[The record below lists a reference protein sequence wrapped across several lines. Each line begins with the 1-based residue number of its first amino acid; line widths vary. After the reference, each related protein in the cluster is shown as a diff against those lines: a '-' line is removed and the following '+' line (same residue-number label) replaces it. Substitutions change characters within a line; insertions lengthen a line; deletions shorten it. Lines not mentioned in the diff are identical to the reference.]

1 MLSTLTF
8 IPLISLYNFE
18 ESIKNS
24 LLSCQIQNTESVVRA
39 LSLENVRA
47 RQRGQHAVVIG
58 REKKEQK

>member
-8 IPLISLYNFE
+8 IPLISLFNFE

-24 LLSCQIQNTESVVRA
+24 LLSCQIQNTESVRA